1 MIFAVGYIGHF
12 CSKGKGVFKANK
24 EEFTNKFFDTLV
36 KLAFP
41 SWHAKDKLM
50 RLFLR
55 DYRRAQFAG
64 FAVA

>member
-24 EEFTNKFFDTLV
+24 EEFTNKLFHTFV
-36 KLAFP
+36 KLSFP

-50 RLFLR
+50 CLFLR
-55 DYRRAQFAG
+55 DYRRAQFARL
-64 FAVA
+64 AVA